1 MSDMVLEMK
10 KMHALDGRYDEPS
23 LAALFMGVNALFCK
37 PAESLLPFVAG
48 NMLENLDLTAE
59 GDENVQ
65 RVLFKLLVIP
75 PLLFSFVEWL
85 SWRRFTLTPAE
96 TSQMREDLR
105 ILETGHRRVS
115 DERKE
120 KLLTTRRLSEE
131 GVNIP

>member
-10 KMHALDGRYDEPS
+10 KMHALEGRYDEPS
-23 LAALFMGVNALFCK
+23 LAGLFMGVNALFCK
-37 PAESLLPFVAG
+37 PAESFLPVVAG
-48 NMLENLDLTAE
+48 NMLDTLDLTSE

-75 PLLFSFVEWL
+75 PLVFSIVEWM
-85 SWRRFTLTPAE
+85 SWERFTLTPAE

-105 ILETGHRRVS
+105 ILEVGHRRMS
-115 DERKE
+115 DEAKE
-120 KLLTTRRLSEE
+120 KFLTGRRLSEE